1 MAFWRRMAPE
11 EVRIRM
17 CVGCVAESSERR
29 EDREHREAQTSGNR
43 TERTGTSAAC
53 RSTREIVAE
62 KPRCRDRIFFEETC
76 PSLLTVTQIRETN
89 AQLQED
95 QSMYPPKKASPRSVR
110 TGALSWDQGAGLPQW
125 WAKLAPNSKRLKH
138 EPPKRV

>member
-1 MAFWRRMAPE
+1 
-11 EVRIRM
+11 M

-110 TGALSWDQGAGLPQW
+110 TGVLSWEFGTKGQVCLSGGTGPKAAARPRTKDSIVRGLD
-125 WAKLAPNSKRLKH
+125 NG
-138 EPPKRV
+138 E